1 MVIEKAIEKTY
12 NSKFG
17 RAQMQLNADDGLDS
31 KTECW
36 LERTFSHSLLGMVS
50 LVRVKL
56 YSGRMHQIRIHLSS
70 ENYPVL

>member
-1 MVIEKAIEKTY
+1 
-12 NSKFG
+12 
-17 RAQMQLNADDGLDS
+17 MQLNADDGLDS